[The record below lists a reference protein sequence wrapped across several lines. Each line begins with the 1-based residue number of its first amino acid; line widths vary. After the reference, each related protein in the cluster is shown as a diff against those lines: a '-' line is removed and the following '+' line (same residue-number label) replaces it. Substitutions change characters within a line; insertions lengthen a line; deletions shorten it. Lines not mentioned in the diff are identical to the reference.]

1 MPGKGSNSTALL
13 KTSIPCPSS
22 AHSIPRAKHDPM
34 AKTLSFGCNLN
45 PGEMAGVKSASQR
58 RWRASVPFNSVG
70 NAPFWSHRL
79 YALTKLRRASVV
91 VRGLAISI
99 RQLGRVELFLVFRKE
114 VGLPQVKSEGVRF
127 VGG

>member
-1 MPGKGSNSTALL
+1 
-13 KTSIPCPSS
+13 
-22 AHSIPRAKHDPM
+22 M
-34 AKTLSFGCNLN
+34 AKTLSSGCNFN

-58 RWRASVPFNSVG
+58 RWRASVPFNSAG

-91 VRGLAISI
+91 VIGLAISI